1 MFAQLPL
8 LELNAV
14 LRRSYVVAG
23 AVGAVGLIL
32 TSVLG
37 YALVGL
43 GLIAGLALGAV
54 NSRMA
59 RTSMARYVAG
69 AAGPQKSVFMASSLV
84 RLGAI
89 TAVAIVVIVV
99 ARQIGW
105 GMVFGLALFQFVVLA
120 STARTMLKSLR
131 SGT

>member
-8 LELNAV
+8 IELNAV
-14 LRRSYVVAG
+14 LRRSYIVAA
-23 AVGAVGLIL
+23 AVGAGGLIL
-32 TSVLG
+32 TSFLG
-37 YALVGL
+37 FPLVGL
-43 GLIAGLALGAV
+43 GLIAGLALGAL

-59 RTSMARYVAG
+59 RNSMARYVAG
-69 AAGPQKSVFMASSLV
+69 SAGPQKSVFMASSLV

-99 ARQIGW
+99 ARQVGW

-120 STARTMLKSLR
+120 STARTMLKSIR
-131 SGT
+131 SGA

>member
-8 LELNAV
+8 IELNAV

-23 AVGAVGLIL
+23 AVGGGGLIL
-32 TSVLG
+32 TFLLG
-37 YALVGL
+37 FPLVGL
-43 GLIAGLALGAV
+43 GLIAGLALGAL

-59 RTSMARYVAG
+59 RTSMARYVG
-69 AAGPQKSVFMASSLV
+69 DAGPQKTVFMASSLV

-89 TAVAIVVIVV
+89 TGVAIVVIVV

-120 STARTMLKSLR
+120 STARTLLKSLR
-131 SGT
+131 SGA

>member
-8 LELNAV
+8 VELNAV
-14 LRRSYVVAG
+14 LRRSYIAAAAIG
-23 AVGAVGLIL
+23 VGGLVL

-37 YALVGL
+37 FPLVGL

-69 AAGPQKSVFMASSLV
+69 SASPQKSVFMASSLV

-120 STARTMLKSLR
+120 STARTMLKSIR
-131 SGT
+131 SGA

>member
-8 LELNAV
+8 IELNAV
-14 LRRSYVVAG
+14 LRRSYIVAAAIG
-23 AVGAVGLIL
+23 AGGLIL
-32 TSVLG
+32 TSLLG
-37 YALVGL
+37 FPLVGL

-54 NSRMA
+54 NSRIQ
-59 RTSMARYVAG
+59 RVSMARYVG
-69 AAGPQKSVFMASSLV
+69 DAGPQKTVFMASSLV

-89 TAVAIVVIVV
+89 TGVAIVVIVV

-120 STARTMLKSLR
+120 STARTLLKSIR
-131 SGT
+131 SGA

>member
-1 MFAQLPL
+1 LI
-8 LELNAV
+8 ELNAV
-14 LRRSYVVAG
+14 LRRSYIVAAAIG
-23 AVGAVGLIL
+23 AGGLIL
-32 TSVLG
+32 TSLLG
-37 YALVGL
+37 FPLVGL

-54 NSRMA
+54 NSRIQ
-59 RTSMARYVAG
+59 RVSMARYVG
-69 AAGPQKSVFMASSLV
+69 DAGPQKTVFMASSLV

-89 TAVAIVVIVV
+89 TGVAIVVIVV

-120 STARTMLKSLR
+120 STARTLLKSLR

>member
-1 MFAQLPL
+1 VFAQLPL
-8 LELNAV
+8 VEINAI
-14 LRRSYVVAG
+14 LRRSYVVVA
-23 AVGAVGLIL
+23 AVGAAGLIL
-32 TSVLG
+32 TSLLG
-37 YALVGL
+37 FPLVGL

-54 NSRMA
+54 NSRVA

-84 RLGAI
+84 RLGVI
-89 TAVAIVVIVV
+89 TGVAIVVIVV
-99 ARQIGW
+99 ARQVGW

-131 SGT
+131 SGA

>member
-8 LELNAV
+8 VELNAV
-14 LRRSYVVAG
+14 LRRSYIAAA
-23 AVGAVGLIL
+23 AVGAGGLIV
-32 TSVLG
+32 TSLLG
-37 YALVGL
+37 LPLVGL

-89 TAVAIVVIVV
+89 TAVAIVVIVI
-99 ARQIGW
+99 ARQVGW

-120 STARTMLKSLR
+120 STARTMLKSMR
-131 SGT
+131 SGA

>member
-1 MFAQLPL
+1 VFAQLPL
-8 LELNAV
+8 IELNTV
-14 LRRSYVVAG
+14 LRRSYIVAA
-23 AVGAVGLIL
+23 AVGGGGLIL
-32 TSVLG
+32 TSLLG
-37 YALVGL
+37 YPLVGL

-59 RTSMARYVAG
+59 RTSMARYAAG

-120 STARTMLKSLR
+120 STARTLLKSLR
-131 SGT
+131 SGA

>member
-1 MFAQLPL
+1 MFSQLPQI
-8 LELNAV
+8 EINAI
-14 LRRSYVVAG
+14 LRRSYVVVA
-23 AVGAVGLIL
+23 AVGAAGLIL
-32 TSVLG
+32 TSLLG
-37 YALVGL
+37 FPLVGL

-59 RTSMARYVAG
+59 RNSMTRYVAG

-99 ARQIGW
+99 ARQVGW

-131 SGT
+131 SGG

>member
-1 MFAQLPL
+1 VFAQLPQI
-8 LELNAV
+8 EINAI
-14 LRRSYVVAG
+14 LRRSYVVVA
-23 AVGAVGLIL
+23 AVGVAGMIL
-32 TSVLG
+32 TSLLG
-37 YALVGL
+37 FPLVGI

-59 RTSMARYVAG
+59 RNSMTRYVAG
-69 AAGPQKSVFMASSLV
+69 AEGPQKSVFMASSLV

-99 ARQIGW
+99 IRQIGW

-131 SGT
+131 SGA

>member
-8 LELNAV
+8 IELNAV
-14 LRRSYVVAG
+14 LRRSYFIAG
-23 AVGAVGLIL
+23 VIGAAGLIL
-32 TSVLG
+32 TSLLG
-37 YALVGL
+37 FPLVGL

-54 NSRMA
+54 NSRVA

-89 TAVAIVVIVV
+89 TAVAILVIIV
-99 ARQIGW
+99 ARQVGW

>member
-1 MFAQLPL
+1 VFAQLPL
-8 LELNAV
+8 VEINAI
-14 LRRSYVVAG
+14 LRRSYIVVA
-23 AVGAVGLIL
+23 AVGAAGLIL

-37 YALVGL
+37 FPLVGL

-59 RTSMARYVAG
+59 RNSMARYVSG
-69 AAGPQKSVFMASSLV
+69 AAGPTKSVFMASGLV
-84 RLGAI
+84 RLGAV
-89 TAVAIVVIVV
+89 TAVAILVLVV
-99 ARQIGW
+99 ARQVGW

-131 SGT
+131 SGA